1 MKTRYNAL
9 HSVAMML
16 GLLLVG
22 GVTGAW
28 ANLKTSQSSN
38 SYCSPKIHFKF
49 PSGWTGAYLMIAGQG
64 IPFPNARLGGD
75 GWVELDLGVTK
86 TNDSDVFYING
97 DNKNDC
103 NDGHCVTKNG
113 VNLNATGVGN
123 NAQTQGWRCSD
134 MGADSSIW
142 IQEHPDPKKE
152 GQVYYTTTKP
162 NIKDF
167 YIFLPDNKTWKSSTP
182 MIDEDGKPHE
192 LEVDNDHCGWYFR
205 RYILD
210 GKIDKALPSSVIL
223 YRDDDKER
231 NGAIGMG
238 GEKAL
243 NEDQTAEPIVL
254 ADLFSLFETDE
265 KYKDAVYFLADEVQA
280 DANAGDTYGWSATR
294 PEGAVGNC
302 SYNLAAV
309 IYDTDADLHP
319 LFSCYKDNGGSGFAE
334 GCQTD
339 TKALPAI
346 EKCIGVRQGLV
357 ESTLTIE
364 NGKKKM
370 KITDAGKECFLD
382 QATFDKMFNYTK
394 GVNEMSCY
402 DMTFERSPD
411 GKWEFDSDKSLNLD
425 LKIPVV
431 GGFYPVENTDDAK
444 IIATILSD
452 GSVQTPAPKART
464 KRWAQGPVFYGPLL
478 RQNDPTEQIP
488 KIDVLCNGPGWYVSP
503 QHDCEGQFADGNG
516 TTSFVNSVLKLGTA
530 NQEACVFGW
539 SCNDKG
545 SAPTDWQFYANNSET
560 KGTETGRWESPEDGK
575 GNGGRNQHFCFESHA
590 NFRYK
595 PNLKFNFR
603 GDDDIWVFIDNK
615 LAVDLGGTH
624 LAAPGYVDLDY
635 FMKKVAGHSNL
646 DEIVGK
652 SFDID
657 IFFCDRRTTMSNV
670 RIKTNMFIEQT
681 TGITA
686 EGKQDTDDYMNTGN
700 NHFKICY
707 KKSGNGSCAAVAA
720 GGSAEELK
728 CGDQITEKITFVFTR
743 DKTLQDPTKTEL
755 SEEVFAA
762 DPRQAC
768 DNTKTLCGIDVSA
781 PFAPIINDDILK
793 ENFPSGV
800 YYLVI
805 KIGNDTK
812 AIEVKIKGSVGIADR
827 DAVPV
832 DENNVKGFPH
842 PFKSQMMASIGAAD
856 TSQMIPLYVAAILD
870 PCASKGTGCTDPLEL
885 QPSANAPYSLQVSN
899 SKVVFY
905 KMKNGK
911 LSQVDLVKD
920 GTTIG
925 QGGIDTI
932 YATIPFDEMENSAEE
947 VTINVKGSSRKAQIK
962 FFVPKLVFVDSDS
975 SFNKIEA
982 DPDKMKDSRMKGSS
996 YPFYLVALDGNNAPC
1011 KDCNFELTK
1020 GSKTSAGL
1028 TILSGLE
1035 IVNGRATVWV
1045 QSSKVYDK
1053 SIDGVSAT
1061 LHITGPNAALTQA
1074 SYTNLQFIE
1083 PPIPI
1088 PQFADIYDVYGK
1100 PVDVMNINGKDKNG
1114 NDYFR
1119 SDLEYLDGIAD
1130 SLVIYYH
1137 RTFPNLNDPDSLNKI
1152 PNKIV
1157 VYWDEDETDST
1168 EFDATEIRRG
1178 LTCGSDIGIG
1188 AKVNTNLD
1196 PEICVNKISLSTHG
1210 KVGYTDRGFSKG
1222 VKTSGVGKITSWAT
1236 FSKAKGATPVTQD
1249 YVAPVYD
1256 RVAPIIVAARAIA
1269 DNSSS
1274 GRAQLKLTFS
1284 ESVQKTDVGA
1294 QQGENVFSFFV
1305 NAENKHEF
1313 RESIDVAQ
1321 GITYGN
1327 KFAIEH
1333 TFLYSQD
1340 REFPQA
1346 GDYIHFR
1353 AINGIGLI
1361 KDQSE
1366 YSNEGLD
1373 AIRNAAAALVG
1384 ETSTTDWNIAPAYD
1398 SYVDPFGRVPSP
1410 WALITGDVE
1419 SYAERLVPSGY
1430 TGIPATIDPK
1440 TLPSVEV
1447 LTFDAFKDKEDFKQG
1462 ISGVDGN
1469 KAALNTGFGR
1479 YGNDYVP
1486 HGWYVKSDMSALIV
1500 ADSATQAK
1508 IGRNYKDVVFNY
1520 QIQLFSNLGNHVL
1533 TKEGK
1538 IYCDDAENVK
1548 PENGGVAYFDNS
1560 NCVDKPKNFFI
1571 IWNMKDGNDRLVG
1584 TGAYISK
1591 LKSSVTVGDTGTKNK
1606 FEKTEM
1612 WGVRHHTKVIRNTP
1626 AITQQTGN

>member
-28 ANLKTSQSSN
+28 ADLKKSEMGN
-38 SYCSPKIHFKF
+38 DVCSPKIHFKL
-49 PSGWTGAYLMIAGQG
+49 PDGWTNAYLMISGQG
-64 IPFPNARLGGD
+64 IPFPNPRLAD
-75 GWVELDLGVTK
+75 NGWTLIDLGSTK
-86 TNDSDVFYING
+86 ANDDVYFFING
-97 DNKNDC
+97 VNKNDC
-103 NDGHCVTKNG
+103 NDGMCITRNG
-113 VNLNATGVGN
+113 VNVKPN
-123 NAQTQGWRCSD
+123 NARIEGFKCSD
-134 MGADSSIW
+134 VGADGELW
-142 IQEHPDPKKE
+142 IQEHPDITKE
-152 GQVYYTTTKP
+152 GQVYVATAKP
-162 NIKDF
+162 VVKDF

-182 MIDEDGKPHE
+182 MIDEDGKPHA
-192 LEVDNDHCGWYFR
+192 LQVDNDHCGWYYR

-223 YRDDDKER
+223 YRDDDAER

-254 ADLFSLFETDE
+254 ADVFSLFETDE
-265 KYKDAVYFLADEVQA
+265 KYKDAVYFLADELQA
-280 DANAGDTYGWSATR
+280 DAYGGDTYGWSAER
-294 PEGAVGNC
+294 PDGAVGNC
-302 SYNLAAV
+302 SYNLAAL
-309 IYDTDADLHP
+309 IYDTDAQLHP
-319 LFSCYKDNGGSGFAE
+319 LFSCYADGARSGND
-334 GCQTD
+334 GCQESAKSQD
-339 TKALPAI
+339 AI
-346 EKCIGVRQGLV
+346 YSCIGVRQGLV
-357 ESTLTIE
+357 ESKLAIE

-370 KITDAGKECFLD
+370 KLTTAGKSCFLD
-382 QATFDKMFNYTK
+382 QGTFDQMFNMTK
-394 GVNEMSCY
+394 DVNEMSCY
-402 DMTFERSPD
+402 DMTFTRAKD
-411 GKWEFDSDKSLNLD
+411 GKWEFDSDYFTSD
-425 LKIPVV
+425 GVSV
-431 GGFYPVENTDDAK
+431 QGGFYPVETTDDDD
-444 IIATILSD
+444 ILAADAS
-452 GSVQTPAPKART
+452 QTPAPKARP
-464 KRWAQGPVFYGPLL
+464 KRFAEGPVFYGPEL
-478 RQNDPTEQIP
+478 RVNDPTEQIP
-488 KIDVLCNGPGWYVSP
+488 KIDVYCAGPGWPKKAGVAY
-503 QHDCEGQFADGNG
+503 DCEGLFADGDG
-516 TTSFVNSVLKLGTA
+516 TTERINSDLKLGTM
-530 NQEACVFGW
+530 NQAGCVFGW
-539 SCNDKG
+539 SCDERGN
-545 SAPTDWQFYANNSET
+545 APENWPFYTS
-560 KGTETGRWESPEDGK
+560 GTETKVTTQGTGRWQSKETTNGK
-575 GNGGRNQHFCFESHA
+575 GGRNQHFCFESHA
-590 NFRYK
+590 NFRFK
-595 PNLKFNFR
+595 KGLKFNFR

-635 FMKKVAGHSNL
+635 FMKNVGGYSNL

-652 SFDID
+652 SYDID

-681 TGITA
+681 TGIMA
-686 EGKQDTDDYMNTGN
+686 EGKQDTDDYIKTGN

-720 GGSAEELK
+720 GGSGEELK
-728 CGDQITEKITFVFTR
+728 CGKDITEKITYVFTQ
-743 DKTLQDPTKTEL
+743 DKTAQDPTKTKLGEDD
-755 SEEVFAA
+755 FAA
-762 DPRQAC
+762 NAKQAC
-768 DNTKTLCGIDVSA
+768 NKDGSLCGIDVSD
-781 PFAPIINDDILK
+781 PSHPIINDDVLK
-793 ENFPSGV
+793 ESFPSGV

-812 AIEVKIKGSVGIADR
+812 AIEVKIKGTIGVADR
-827 DAVPV
+827 EAVPV
-832 DENNVKGFPH
+832 DENNVKGFLH
-842 PFKSQMMASIGAAD
+842 EFKAQAMASSAPLD
-856 TSQMIPLYVAAILD
+856 TSKMIPLYVAAILD
-870 PCASKGTGCTDPLEL
+870 PCTKDGCTDPLEM
-885 QPSANAPYSLQVSN
+885 QPSANAAYSLQVSN

-905 KMKNGK
+905 KMKDGK

-920 GTTIG
+920 GTTVS

-932 YATIPFDEMENSAEE
+932 YATIPFDEMESTLES
-947 VTINVKGSSRKAQIK
+947 VSINVKGSSRKAQIK
-962 FFVPKLVFVDSDS
+962 FFVPTLAFVDSDS
-975 SFNKIEA
+975 SYNVINPPA

-1011 KDCNFELTK
+1011 KELCNFELTK

-1035 IVNGRATVWV
+1035 IVNGRATVWL

-1137 RTFPNLNDPDSLNKI
+1137 RTFPNFNDPDSLNKI

-1236 FSKAKGATPVTQD
+1236 FSKAKGATPVTQH
-1249 YVAPVYD
+1249 YEAPVYD

-1274 GRAQLKLTFS
+1274 GKAQLKLTFS

-1584 TGAYISK
+1584 SGAYISK